1 VSTIHELQQ
10 HLWLDTPRGMALAK
24 FLVDHGIDGDNE
36 WICIVN
42 ETGEI
47 WSFDNSDVRA
57 AKNITIGRRVD
68 EKPLPKAPSRPPRS
82 MGRLL
87 RKEAMSFLQG
97 LPDATEV
104 TNMTVSLDVEP
115 DDPVEEP
122 E

>member
-1 VSTIHELQQ
+1 MPTIHELQQ
-10 HLWLDTPRGMALAK
+10 HLWLDTPRGQALAK

-36 WICIVN
+36 WICILN

-57 AKNITIGRRVD
+57 AKNITIGRRVEQD
-68 EKPLPKAPSRPPRS
+68 LPRARSRPPQS
-82 MGRLL
+82 MGRML
-87 RKEAMSFLQG
+87 RKDAMSFLGG
-97 LPDATEV
+97 LPDSTEV
-104 TNMTVSLDVEP
+104 TNLTVSLDVEP